1 MFGEVMLPLIAKRRD
16 FSVSVSGAVL
26 LMIIMLNY
34 VAASSCR
41 MKNF

>member
-1 MFGEVMLPLIAKRRD
+1 MLIVFGEVMLPLIAKRRA

-34 VAASSCR
+34 VKLVYAE
-41 MKNF
+41 